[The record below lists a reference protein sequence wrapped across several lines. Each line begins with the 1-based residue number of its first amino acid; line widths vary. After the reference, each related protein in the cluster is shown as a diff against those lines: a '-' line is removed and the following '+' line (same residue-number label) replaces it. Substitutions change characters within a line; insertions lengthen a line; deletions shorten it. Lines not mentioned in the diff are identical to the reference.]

1 MSRMS
6 RVRSGPWGGGWCWW
20 ARERSQ
26 SAAPVPVPAR
36 TPEERRQGLGA
47 AVRGLELV
55 AGGLVGGVAWT
66 ISLRA
71 VGAWPSLVVAA
82 PMVWRRVWG
91 VIVRDRRE
99 RGLQRSGAWVAGTVA
114 GRLESGLMLMTG

>member
-1 MSRMS
+1 M
-6 RVRSGPWGGGWCWW
+6 GGWCWW

-91 VIVRDRRE
+91 LSSATGV
-99 RGLQRSGAWVAGTVA
+99 SGACSAQAHGWQVRRRG
-114 GRLESGLMLMTG
+114 GWSRG